1 MDHKNIIKL
10 IEIIDTIRELNL
22 VLEFGGKLS
31 LKQWIKQNPNR
42 TTLECKRIFK

>member
-31 LKQWIKQNPNR
+31 LKQ
-42 TTLECKRIFK
+42 